1 MNQELEAVLEAI
13 LFSAAEPVTLEE
25 LEENLACSREEIERG
40 LEDLSRHYQEENH
53 GLKIKSFQ
61 EGFLLCTAPRL
72 ADSVEEVL
80 TASRSVSLSE
90 AALETLAIVAYF
102 QPITRNEIE
111 EIRGVRAD
119 ATLNT
124 LQKHDLIQEEGRRD
138 QPGRPIEYGTTE
150 NFLYFF
156 GISDLS
162 QLPARGE
169 VMERLSARG
178 GGSSSSSSDAG
189 SGSGC
194 DGEAEAGKG

>member
-40 LEDLSRHYQEENH
+40 LEGLSRHYQEENH

>member
-1 MNQELEAVLEAI
+1 MSMNHKLEAVLEAV

-25 LEENLACSREEIERG
+25 LEANLAYSREEIEKG
-40 LEDLSRHYQEENH
+40 LTELEKHYQEENH
-53 GLKIKSFQ
+53 GLKIKNFQ

-72 ADSVEEVL
+72 AESVEEAL
-80 TASRSVSLSE
+80 TSRRSVSLSE

-119 ATLNT
+119 ATLST
-124 LQKHDLIQEEGRRD
+124 LQKHDLIREEGRRD

-162 QLPARGE
+162 QLPARSE
-169 VMERLSARG
+169 VMERISAAG
-178 GGSSSSSSDAG
+178 GEDTHS
-189 SGSGC
+189 
-194 DGEAEAGKG
+194 DGEVEAGEVEAEED